1 MTLREC
7 HYTVKQLVNKMG
19 GQGSAGLLPLTID
32 WALNRSALIE
42 LKRKYKFQ
50 EGQGFEYDQEA
61 RDNLSSLYIRSPQ
74 DQPGLVPT
82 TINNKYG
89 VIYEVKFTN
98 LLYPYIHLIG
108 ATAKITKQ
116 PCGSKYCG
124 LTEVNRNELDTVL
137 VDPNKKSD
145 FKWGKVI
152 CDLGKDSSTTLG
164 LPGSIY
170 IYSCDDF
177 TVDEV
182 QVDYLKLP
190 REVYFGGYNS
200 LSGEYTTGDPVVE
213 FDFGGTDM
221 HETICRTAA
230 TLLTVSLQDPQ
241 LLQLQLINNQQ
252 S

>member
-1 MTLREC
+1 MNLFEC
-7 HYTVKQLVNKMG
+7 HYTVRQLVNKLG
-19 GQGSAGLLPLTID
+19 GQGGANLLPFQID
-32 WALNRSALIE
+32 WALNRSTLIV

-50 EGQGFEYDQEA
+50 EGEGFEYDQEA
-61 RDNLSSLYIRSPQ
+61 RDNLSALYVRSPQ
-74 DQPGLVPT
+74 DQVALVPT
-82 TINNKYG
+82 TSGSKYG
-89 VIYEVKFTN
+89 VVYQVKLTN
-98 LLYPYIHLIG
+98 LTYPYIHLIG
-108 ATAKITKQ
+108 ATAKITST
-116 PCGSKYCG
+116 CGSKYCG
-124 LTEVNRNELDTVL
+124 LTEINRNELDTVL

-145 FKWGKVI
+145 YKWGKVI
-152 CDLGKDSSTTLG
+152 CDIGKDSSTELG

-190 REVYFGGYNS
+190 REVYYGGYNS
-200 LSGEYTTGDPVVE
+200 LSGQYTTGDPQVE
-213 FDFGGTDM
+213 FDFGGVDM
-221 HETICRTAA
+221 HEEICRTAA